1 MHIALTG
8 ATGFSGPLILQAL
21 LERGHEVAALARRP
35 EALAGQKVQVVAG
48 DLADEAALAV
58 LVRGSDAVLH
68 VAGATS
74 ASNRLGY
81 FLANLEGTRKL
92 YAAAR
97 MGGVKRFVFVSS
109 LTAREPSLSSYGASK
124 AAAEHFLLGQAGGM
138 ETLVLRPPAIYGPGD
153 RATLPLV
160 KAMQAKTA
168 FIPGHKHSRFALLH
182 VKDFARIA
190 AESVS
195 ASRTGLIE
203 LDDRNGSYDW
213 NMLAAE
219 HRRITG
225 LPERVIFIPKPVA
238 FAAAAAVEG
247 FLRLGNKP
255 SMTNTG
261 KVNELYHRDWSAQTD
276 SWPRENAIGLAQGLE
291 ETLTWYRQHG
301 WLPPLPQQTRSQA

>member
-1 MHIALTG
+1 MRIALTG

-21 LERGHEVAALARRP
+21 LEQGHEVAALARRP
-35 EALAGQKVQVVAG
+35 EALAGQKLQIVAG
-48 DLADEAALAV
+48 DLADETALAT
-58 LVRGSDAVLH
+58 LVKDTDAVLH

-74 ASNRLGY
+74 ARNRLGY
-81 FLANLEGTRKL
+81 FRVNLEGTRKL
-92 YAAAR
+92 YAVAR
-97 MGGVKRFVFVSS
+97 RAGVKRFVFVSS
-109 LTAREPSLSSYGASK
+109 LAAREPSLSSYGASK

-138 ETLVLRPPAIYGPGD
+138 EMLVLRAPAIYGPGD
-153 RATLPLV
+153 RATLQLI

-168 FIPGHKHSRFALLH
+168 FIPGHKHSRFAILH

-203 LDDRNGSYDW
+203 LDDCNGSYDW

-225 LPERVIFIPKPVA
+225 MPERVIFIPKLVA

-247 FLRLGNKP
+247 YSRLTNKP

-261 KVNELYHRDWSAQTD
+261 KVNELYHRDWSAQAE
-276 SWPRENAIGLAQGLE
+276 SWPRENAIGLAQGLA

-301 WLPPLPQQTRSQA
+301 WLPPLPQQTRSQT

>member
-1 MHIALTG
+1 MRIALTG

-21 LERGHEVAALARRP
+21 LEQGHEVAALARKP
-35 EALAGQKVQVVAG
+35 EALVGQKVQVVAG

-58 LVRGSDAVLH
+58 LVKDADAVLH

-74 ASNRLGY
+74 ARNRFGY
-81 FLANLEGTRKL
+81 FHSNLEGTRKL

-97 MGGVKRFVFVSS
+97 VAGVERFVFVSS
-109 LTAREPSLSSYGASK
+109 VTAREPSLSSYAASK

-138 ETLVLRPPAIYGPGD
+138 QVLVLRPPAIYGPGD

-182 VKDFARIA
+182 VQDFAHIA
-190 AESVS
+190 AEAVS
-195 ASRTGLIE
+195 SSRTGLIE

-238 FAAAAAVEG
+238 FAAAVAVEG
-247 FLRLGNKP
+247 FSRVANRP

-261 KVNELYHRDWSAQTD
+261 KVNELYHRDWSAQAE

-291 ETLTWYRQHG
+291 ETLAWYRQHA
-301 WLPPLPQQTRSQA
+301 WLPPLPQRTRNQA